1 MSNQEPVNNA
11 NPILNYYREWSD
23 KTPYVTR
30 SLMIVLIISYII
42 SLFVQSDKSLG
53 NTAFFTILNYEVYRL
68 ILSPL
73 VDNSIFNII
82 LVALFFPGMGGRMEN
97 GFGSSSFLFLMGTLT
112 LVTNVAFVVVCLCL
126 YYLAGVAEA
135 IFYDCSG
142 FWVILFGLITIEC
155 LQVHVFWYNMT

>member
-1 MSNQEPVNNA
+1 MSNPEPANNA
-11 NPILNYYREWSD
+11 NPILSYYREWAD

-30 SLMIVLIISYII
+30 SLMIVLIVSYIVSI
-42 SLFVQSDKSLG
+42 FVESDKLLG
-53 NTAFFTILNYEVYRL
+53 NTPFFTMLNYEVYRL

-73 VDNSIFNII
+73 VDNSIFNIV

-97 GFGSSSFLFLMGTLT
+97 GLGSTSFLFLMGTLT
-112 LVTNVAFVVVCLCL
+112 LVTNVAFVAVCLFL
-126 YYLAGVAEA
+126 YYIGGVAEA

-155 LQVHVFWYNMT
+155 LQVHFL